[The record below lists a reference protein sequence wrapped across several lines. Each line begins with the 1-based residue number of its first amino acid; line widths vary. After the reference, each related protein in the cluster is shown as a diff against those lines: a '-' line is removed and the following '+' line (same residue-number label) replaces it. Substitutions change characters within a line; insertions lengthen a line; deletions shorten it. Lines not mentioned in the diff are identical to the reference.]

1 MEVRIDS
8 SWKEIL
14 GAEFDKEYFV
24 RLTEFVRAEY
34 GRLDGLSARLE
45 NLCSIRFM
53 PVRQGQGGDPRSGS
67 ISWRRTSQRTV
78 LLGQSGHSPPP
89 LARQYIQRGGCR
101 HRHTPSTD
109 GDLSRWARQG
119 VLMLN
124 ATLTVGAH
132 SPGSHQG
139 HGWEEFTDAVVR
151 NLAENARGWCS
162 SSGALTP
169 YAKEPSSI
177 ATDIWC
183 SPRPHP
189 SPLSAARGFFGN
201 HHFTRTNQWLQSH
214 GLTPIAW

>member
-34 GRLDGLSARLE
+34 G
-45 NLCSIRFM
+45 
-53 PVRQGQGGDPRSGS
+53 
-67 ISWRRTSQRTV
+67 TRTV
-78 LLGQSGHSPPP
+78 YPPASKIFAAFDSCPFDKVKVVILGQDPYHGEGQANGLCFSVNPGIAPPP

-183 SPRPHP
+183 SPLPT
-189 SPLSAARGFFGN
+189 LAAGAARGFFGN